1 MVLVRLLPPANMH
14 IAAQGHVRCLAG
26 DGFVPDGTKYT
37 GNELSLSTKMAS
49 ALWLSLQSIPFDD
62 DKSFRKGKSET
73 ILD

>member
-1 MVLVRLLPPANMH
+1 
-14 IAAQGHVRCLAG
+14 VRCLAE
-26 DGFVPDGTKYT
+26 GFVPDGSKYS